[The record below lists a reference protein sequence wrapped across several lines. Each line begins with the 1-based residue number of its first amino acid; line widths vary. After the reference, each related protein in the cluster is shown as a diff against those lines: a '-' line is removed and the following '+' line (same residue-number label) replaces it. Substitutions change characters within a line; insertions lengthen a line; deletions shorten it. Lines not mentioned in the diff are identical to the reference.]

1 SPHHGDYPGANRV
14 WVFPGDAKVVD
25 DSGTVYSTG
34 NLTFLNS
41 FGGSIND
48 LDFYGTDIP
57 IVLRD
62 STLIAYSNSL
72 LPVGSRSLSFTPRN
86 IYVGG
91 TNILT
96 FTPDASTAHG
106 IRVDVVP
113 VSTLNPPTP
122 GQPVDP
128 NGLSYTPDNAFLDR
142 NGILYLLSKS
152 QQSLF
157 RWDTLNQRY
166 LVTIPLLEVPSY
178 AAYSEDNHHFYIA
191 YPSGLIRQIDLVST
205 NLAETPFANLPG
217 RPLGLATAGRY
228 VFAAD
233 PSGAWGTHY
242 T

>member
-1 SPHHGDYPGANRV
+1 FTSGQWLEPINLPAVYGAASVFHVDAEGLYVAYGQAVKQYSLSGSNEVHLLNTVEPVQGIFSDGDILFVNHTSGLYARFTSLNKTNGAIVAQFENYVDSVYGAAIAPSINKIFGRSLGISPPDITYVSYNDDGTFLAGGDSPHHGDYPGANRV

-96 FTPDASTAHG
+96 FTP
-106 IRVDVVP
+106 
-113 VSTLNPPTP
+113 
-122 GQPVDP
+122 
-128 NGLSYTPDNAFLDR
+128 
-142 NGILYLLSKS
+142 
-152 QQSLF
+152 
-157 RWDTLNQRY
+157 
-166 LVTIPLLEVPSY
+166 
-178 AAYSEDNHHFYIA
+178 
-191 YPSGLIRQIDLVST
+191 
-205 NLAETPFANLPG
+205 
-217 RPLGLATAGRY
+217 
-228 VFAAD
+228 
-233 PSGAWGTHY
+233 
-242 T
+242 

>member
-1 SPHHGDYPGANRV
+1 SGLYARFTSLNKTTGAIVAQFENYVDSVYGAAIAPSINKIFGRSLGISPPDITYVSYNDDGMFLAGGDSPHHGDYPGANRV

-96 FTPDASTAHG
+96 FTPDAYTAHG

-152 QQSLF
+152 
-157 RWDTLNQRY
+157 
-166 LVTIPLLEVPSY
+166 
-178 AAYSEDNHHFYIA
+178 H
-191 YPSGLIRQIDLVST
+191 
-205 NLAETPFANLPG
+205 
-217 RPLGLATAGRY
+217 
-228 VFAAD
+228 
-233 PSGAWGTHY
+233 
-242 T
+242 